1 MKPAILAITTASL
14 LMLPGCV
21 SLGLG
26 DESQDVGD
34 GLGDALLT
42 PIDDLNLRDR
52 EVPAALTAFDN
63 AYQLNADYRIDGELD
78 CDAIDGEIA
87 KLSAVLGADPDA
99 LALAA
104 QADEVDGPLKEK
116 FITGLM
122 EHARAIRDFIEAIDA
137 GGLMKELHIVKGAGG
152 NFGYQFL
159 SDIANEALQ
168 SLRRGETL
176 HGISGSL
183 DLLNIIQDVLK
194 KETNP

>member
-104 QADEVDGPLKEK
+104 QADEDDEDLGDQATSATL
-116 FITGLM
+116 GLVSST
-122 EHARAIRDFIEAIDA
+122 AGSIIPFRGFVRYASGASEADEA
-137 GGLMKELHIVKGAGG
+137 V
-152 NFGYQFL
+152 
-159 SDIANEALQ
+159 IAAYLRGHQ
-168 SLRRGETL
+168 RRGFL
-176 HGISGSL
+176 RG
-183 DLLNIIQDVLK
+183 VLSTSDCWAPRAPASDDAPANTT
-194 KETNP
+194 E